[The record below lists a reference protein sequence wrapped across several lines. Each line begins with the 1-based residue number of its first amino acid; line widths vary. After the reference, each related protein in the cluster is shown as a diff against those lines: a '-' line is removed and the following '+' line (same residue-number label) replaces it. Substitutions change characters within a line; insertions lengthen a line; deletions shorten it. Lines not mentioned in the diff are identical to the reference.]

1 LPIRFRLDDRPES
14 VRFSLAPAAE
24 AIMSLH
30 VLLFPKI
37 HAVQHPWIRAM
48 QRTSPQLKRE
58 IRAFAFLYVDA
69 FPDCFT
75 PTSPDETFES
85 QLETIRSLSDAEA
98 AHELARP
105 LFFYWE
111 PSAGGPER
119 LTDPAVRDRAIM
131 FARETAGEAGAEL
144 CAAAFDDPGTLRDR
158 LVALLE
164 RYWEEAFAREWSRFE
179 PALRAAVDESER
191 LVGAHGPLAF
201 LESVPDLRREGDT
214 IVRRSGHEHL
224 VEVSPDN
231 PLLLVPSAYV
241 WPHVRVNCDPPWPIV
256 VLYARRSSSARQ
268 PATPCP
274 RRSSRCCA
282 PRATRRACA
291 SSSWSASAPPDRG
304 ARAAREP
311 ERAGALTAAADP
323 PRGRARAPAPA
334 RLLRALRPG
343 ARGAR
348 GDARDAGRVPQRI
361 GEKRI
366 SVTVSVPMTSRL

>member
-14 VRFSLAPAAE
+14 VRFALAPAAE

-75 PTSPDETFES
+75 PTSPDATFES
-85 QLETIRSLSDAEA
+85 QLDTIRSLSDAEA

-131 FARETAGEAGAEL
+131 FARETAGDAGAEL

-164 RYWEEAFAREWSRFE
+164 HYWEEAFAREWSRLE

-191 LVGAHGPLAF
+191 LVAAHGPLAF

-214 IVRRSGHEHL
+214 IVRRSGHDHL
-224 VEVSPDN
+224 VDVSPEN
-231 PLLLVPSAYV
+231 PLLLIPSAYV

-256 VLYARRSSSARQ
+256 VLYA
-268 PATPCP
+268 
-274 RRSSRCCA
+274 A
-282 PRATRRACA
+282 PFVL
-291 SSSWSASAPPDRG
+291 
-304 ARAAREP
+304 RE
-311 ERAGALTAAADP
+311 A
-323 PRGRARAPAPA
+323 
-334 RLLRALRPG
+334 
-343 ARGAR
+343 
-348 GDARDAGRVPQRI
+348 ARDAVPSTLVQMLRAAGDETRLRI
-361 GEKRI
+361 LKLVGERPRPTEELAPLVNLSEPALSRQLRI
-366 SVTVSVPMTSRL
+366 LHEAGLVRPRRHGYYVLYALEREALEAMPGTLAAFLS